1 MSYISEIRKL
11 VGHRPIM
18 SAAVVCILYDEK
30 KGLLFEKRTDT
41 GEWCVPGGALELGE
55 EPEDGLF
62 REVKEETNLDIE
74 DPELFHDEESVDL
87 RWFGIDE
94 LPDNIMPTQTGY
106 LEEFIRR
113 IKT

>member
-18 SAAVVCILYDEK
+18 SAAVVCILYDEE

-55 EPEDGLF
+55 EPEDGLY

-74 DPELFHDEESVDL
+74 DPVFFTVKSNVHLVYPNHDEVSTAANCSMTRKVL
-87 RWFGIDE
+87 
-94 LPDNIMPTQTGY
+94 T
-106 LEEFIRR
+106 
-113 IKT
+113 